1 MEQKQLK
8 QLLLE
13 LSLEEKAGQLVQLM
27 GNFYETDVESV
38 LTGPGKNLGLTEENI
53 HLAGSILGTY
63 GAETLK
69 KIQSAYMKQHP
80 HHIPLLFMMDVIHGM
95 KTIFPMPLAQAASFE
110 PEMTEKCASAAAK
123 EAAASG
129 LHVTFSPMADLVRDA
144 RWGRV
149 MESCGED
156 PYVIGKFTQAQV
168 KGFQGEDMGAPGKI
182 CACVKHF
189 AGYGAPVAG
198 REYNTVELCEHTF
211 RDFYM
216 KGYEAGIEAG
226 TGMVMTSFNTLNGIP
241 ATVNQKLMRTI
252 LRGELGFDGV
262 LISDFAAIQETIA
275 HGYSENEEKAAQNAL
290 ECGVDIDMMTGV
302 YAGKLTEL
310 VKKGVISEALLDESV
325 WRVLKLKNRLGLFE
339 NPYKDADAEAEAQLL
354 LCQAHRELAREAAA
368 KSFVLLKND
377 GILPVCPE
385 KAQKVAFIGPY
396 VNRKEMISSWAIT
409 GDTDPCVTIREAAE
423 ELFDKAGTAYLEG
436 SPILDRGYAAR
447 AFRGRVEKEYTEEE
461 ENALLQEAV
470 AAAKAADIVIL
481 PLGEHFMQ
489 SGEAASRAMLDLPEV
504 QMRLLRAVSEVN
516 ENIVTVLFNGRPLD
530 LREVSSRSKAV
541 LEVWFPGTEGGHAIL
556 DVLTGRKEPAG
567 RLPISFPYCVGQVP
581 ISYNAYATGRPD
593 DPDGGD
599 KFKSRYLDIPNTPLY
614 PFGYGMGYTG
624 FEVSPVRLDADKI
637 AENGKIKAAVTLK
650 NIGERIGT
658 ETLQLYI
665 QDVSASVVRP
675 VKELKGF
682 LKVTLA
688 PGEEREISF
697 EIKESMLRFLR
708 ADGTVGS
715 EPGKFRVWIAKD
727 STQGEPAEFIL
738 I

>member
-69 KIQSAYMKQHP
+69 KIQSAYMEQHP

-168 KGFQGEDMGAPGKI
+168 KGFQGEDMGASGKI

-198 REYNTVELCEHTF
+198 REYNTVELCEYTF

-226 TGMVMTSFNTLNGIP
+226 AGMVMTSFNTLNGIP

-396 VNRKEMISSWAIT
+396 VNRKEIISSWAIT

-470 AAAKAADIVIL
+470 AAAKAADLVIL

-556 DVLTGRKEPAG
+556 DVLIGKKEPGG

-593 DPDGGD
+593 DPGGGD

-682 LKVTLA
+682 LKVTLG

>member
-69 KIQSAYMKQHP
+69 KIQSAYMEQHP

-168 KGFQGEDMGAPGKI
+168 KGFQGEDMGASGKI

-226 TGMVMTSFNTLNGIP
+226 AGMVMTSFNTLNGIP

-339 NPYKDADAEAEAQLL
+339 NPYKDADAEAEEQLM

-396 VNRKEMISSWAIT
+396 VNRKEIISSWAIT

-470 AAAKAADIVIL
+470 AAAKAADLVIL

-556 DVLTGRKEPAG
+556 DVLTGRKEPTG

-624 FEVSPVRLDADKI
+624 FEVSPVRLDTDKI

-682 LKVTLA
+682 LKVTLT

>member
-69 KIQSAYMKQHP
+69 KIQSAYMEQHP

-226 TGMVMTSFNTLNGIP
+226 AGMVMTSFNTLNGIP

-354 LCQAHRELAREAAA
+354 LCQTHLELARKAAA

-447 AFRGRVEKEYTEEE
+447 AFRGMVEKEYTEEE

-530 LREVSSRSKAV
+530 LREVSNRSKAV

-556 DVLTGRKEPAG
+556 DVLTGKKEPGG

>member
-1 MEQKQLK
+1 M
-8 QLLLE
+8 
-13 LSLEEKAGQLVQLM
+13 
-27 GNFYETDVESV
+27 
-38 LTGPGKNLGLTEENI
+38 
-53 HLAGSILGTY
+53 
-63 GAETLK
+63 
-69 KIQSAYMKQHP
+69 
-80 HHIPLLFMMDVIHGM
+80 
-95 KTIFPMPLAQAASFE
+95 
-110 PEMTEKCASAAAK
+110 
-123 EAAASG
+123 
-129 LHVTFSPMADLVRDA
+129 
-144 RWGRV
+144 
-149 MESCGED
+149 
-156 PYVIGKFTQAQV
+156 
-168 KGFQGEDMGAPGKI
+168 
-182 CACVKHF
+182 
-189 AGYGAPVAG
+189 
-198 REYNTVELCEHTF
+198 
-211 RDFYM
+211 
-216 KGYEAGIEAG
+216 
-226 TGMVMTSFNTLNGIP
+226 
-241 ATVNQKLMRTI
+241 
-252 LRGELGFDGV
+252 
-262 LISDFAAIQETIA
+262 
-275 HGYSENEEKAAQNAL
+275 
-290 ECGVDIDMMTGV
+290 
-302 YAGKLTEL
+302 
-310 VKKGVISEALLDESV
+310 
-325 WRVLKLKNRLGLFE
+325 
-339 NPYKDADAEAEAQLL
+339 
-354 LCQAHRELAREAAA
+354 
-368 KSFVLLKND
+368 
-377 GILPVCPE
+377 
-385 KAQKVAFIGPY
+385 
-396 VNRKEMISSWAIT
+396 
-409 GDTDPCVTIREAAE
+409 TIREAAE

-556 DVLTGRKEPAG
+556 DVLTGKKEPGG

-682 LKVTLA
+682 LKVTLG
-688 PGEEREISF
+688 PGEEREILF

>member
-69 KIQSAYMKQHP
+69 KIQSAYMEQHP

-198 REYNTVELCEHTF
+198 REYNTVELCDHTF

-226 TGMVMTSFNTLNGIP
+226 AGMVMTSFNTLNGIP

-470 AAAKAADIVIL
+470 AAAKAADLVIL

-516 ENIVTVLFNGRPLD
+516 ENIVTVLFSGRPLD

-682 LKVTLA
+682 LKVTLG

>member
-226 TGMVMTSFNTLNGIP
+226 AGMVMTSFNTLNGIP

-593 DPDGGD
+593 DPDVGD

-637 AENGKIKAAVTLK
+637 GENGKIKAAVTLK

-658 ETLQLYI
+658 ETLQFYI
-665 QDVSASVVRP
+665 QDISASVVRP

-715 EPGKFRVWIAKD
+715 EPGTFRVWIAKD